1 MGKALAITRY
11 WHAWCQRL
19 GLKENLGKVRYV
31 AKRAVDK
38 LALLQDG
45 VREDSVVSSA
55 RVLTVDFVDNAGA
68 DHPTVRNQSKGEHT
82 GSIVIASGVRDCL
95 SRGSKL

>member
-1 MGKALAITRY
+1 M
-11 WHAWCQRL
+11 
-19 GLKENLGKVRYV
+19 

-68 DHPTVRNQSKGEHT
+68 DHPTVRNQSKGNIQAQLLLLRACEIVLVEEVSSNLWDT
-82 GSIVIASGVRDCL
+82 GNAYHPHMTQMTPLG
-95 SRGSKL
+95 